1 MSIGNR
7 KIKTALFIIT
17 LMILTP
23 LAGAI
28 NVTTFSDGSSETEI
42 EIRDARDWTNTE
54 DGSIQ
59 IPATD
64 TVTGATM
71 SIGTDMA
78 EHQANVR
85 IDVDTMP
92 RVWNPLYNGQLTQ
105 YSSKGD
111 FKFEEGTT
119 STAVELTSSGI
130 LSDFEGTRGGFQ
142 DATIPLPVSYTH
154 LTLPTILLV

>member
-1 MSIGNR
+1 
-7 KIKTALFIIT
+7 
-17 LMILTP
+17 MILTP

-28 NVTTFSDGSSETEI
+28 NVTTFSDGASETEI

-105 YSSKGD
+105 FSSKGD

-119 STAVELTSSGI
+119 STACGVDI
-130 LSDFEGTRGGFQ
+130 QRN
-142 DATIPLPVSYTH
+142 PL
-154 LTLPTILLV
+154 